1 MYNYDYEFEVLA
13 TLRVLKLLHSKRP
26 EVLPGVLSFWDAMD
40 MDTVEEIA
48 CNAVWELFDQ
58 WECAIDEE
66 TELEVI
72 TVTDALFLRYL
83 ELSRRWYTVHVGGCG
98 GAHVQKFQDLA
109 CFALQSLGSSIYD
122 ITFQHGPD
130 SMVLRLWLS
139 PDCYEPSTLA
149 HSVVDF
155 LLTLE
160 MEIDQM
166 DELLKEPLQKEA
178 A

>member
-83 ELSRRWYTVHVGGCG
+83 ELSRRWYAVHVGGCG

-130 SMVLRLWLS
+130 SMMLRLWLS
-139 PDCYEPSTLA
+139 PDCYESSTLA

-160 MEIDQM
+160 MEIGQM
-166 DELLKEPLQKEA
+166 EELLKAPLQKEA